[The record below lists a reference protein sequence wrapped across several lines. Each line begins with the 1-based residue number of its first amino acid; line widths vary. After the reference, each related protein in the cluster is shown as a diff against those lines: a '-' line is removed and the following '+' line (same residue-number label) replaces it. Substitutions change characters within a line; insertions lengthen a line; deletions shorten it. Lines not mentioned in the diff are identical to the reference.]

1 MSRVLA
7 KDTNYMINGRRVTLK
22 AGTVNP
28 PLKGRVL
35 KLNAAAAPFDPTL
48 HYTPAGQAYRYA
60 NPAQIRNPK
69 GGRARRSATR
79 KQSKRQSKQ
88 SRRH

>member
-22 AGTVNP
+22 AGTANP
-28 PLKGRVL
+28 PLRGRVL

-48 HYTPAGQAYRYA
+48 HYTPAGQAYHHA
-60 NPAQIRNPK
+60 NPAQVRNPK
-69 GGRARRSATR
+69 GGRAHRRATR
-79 KQSKRQSKQ
+79 RQSKKQ
-88 SRRH
+88 SRRRRH